1 MTNDDKKA
9 LVEKLNEK
17 YSSLSAEQILASAI
31 NEDFAGKIA
40 LLSSFGSHSA
50 VLIRQIAE
58 INTATPVLFIDTLQ
72 HFDET
77 LQYVDTLEK
86 EFALTNLRRLKP
98 DAEKIARIDPNGD
111 LWKHQANRNEWIR
124 KVEPLKKLLETGEFE
139 AIISGRKSYQT
150 SDRENLQPIELDEDG
165 IFRINP
171 LYSWSKDD
179 IAADFAKHNLPP
191 HPLVAKGYKSIGSKH
206 STAPV
211 KEGEDER
218 AGRWAHTKD
227 EEGNQKQECGLW
239 VASNELD
246 LTEDLTQEGQ
256 K

>member
-1 MTNDDKKA
+1 MTNDEKLA
-9 LVEKLNEK
+9 LAERLNEK
-17 YSSLSAEQILASAI
+17 YSSFPAAQILQAAI
-31 NEDFAGKIA
+31 GEDFAGKIA

-50 VLIRQIAE
+50 VSIRQIAE
-58 INTATPVLFIDTLQ
+58 IDAATPVLFIDTLQ

-77 LQYVDTLEK
+77 LKYAETLEK
-86 EFALTNLRRLKP
+86 TFSLTGLRRLTP
-98 DAEKIARIDPNGD
+98 DAEKLERIDPNGD
-111 LWKHQANRNEWIR
+111 LWEKQPNRNEWIR
-124 KVEPLKKLLETGEFE
+124 KVEPLNRLLETGEFE
-139 AIISGRKSYQT
+139 AIITGRKAYQT
-150 SDRENLQPIELDEDG
+150 SDRENMQIVELAEDG

-171 LYSWSKDD
+171 LHNWSKED
-179 IAADFAKHNLPP
+179 IAAEFTNHNLPA

-227 EEGNQKQECGLW
+227 SDGNQKQECGLW
-239 VASNELD
+239 VTTNE
-246 LTEDLTQEGQ
+246 EA